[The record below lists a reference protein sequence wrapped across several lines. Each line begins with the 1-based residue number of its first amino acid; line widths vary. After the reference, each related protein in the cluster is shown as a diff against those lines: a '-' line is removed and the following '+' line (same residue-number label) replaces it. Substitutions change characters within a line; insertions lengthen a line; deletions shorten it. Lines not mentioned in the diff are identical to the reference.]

1 VRESRAWPRGVTAAV
16 MATAL
21 LFATGCRVVGAPGS
35 PDHASPTDPPIHT
48 ENITKVDERV
58 ITRGADSWTAL
69 LYRNDA
75 LHCGRPGNFT
85 FAIIEPKGDPLGE
98 APLWVYLHGG
108 GIGYY
113 NDETPTRYIGIES
126 ENDEES
132 LDDLLRVTGIRS
144 GRDTLI
150 ARRLNEGWR
159 VLVPSMCDHD
169 LHAGEG
175 TTYPNNPNYGA
186 AGDTVDGLLANEAA
200 LTWVTEHRETTWVVI
215 HGTSAGSVGAFALSY
230 ALHEQ
235 GIDVNAAILDAYL
248 ITPRLLPYMRA
259 GVTPQVRKNADF
271 DYHQVIAKVG
281 RFADVGDAGVI
292 PERVIAE
299 NDFRAVPLL
308 DVVGDQDQHC
318 AGEIAPFPETN
329 GANNCVY
336 VHAGFAAAVDAQTDS
351 PHAHLVVPG
360 GGHTTTKKSGTV
372 HDQVDAW
379 LEKILTP
386 DAPQPFG

>member
-1 VRESRAWPRGVTAAV
+1 
-16 MATAL
+16 M
-21 LFATGCRVVGAPGS
+21 
-35 PDHASPTDPPIHT
+35 
-48 ENITKVDERV
+48 DERV